1 MAAVLTGVELL
12 RALQS
17 GRGAHPTAASS
28 KVGVE
33 SLDFEAMLKRVKAE
47 GFHSGLGVTIAPEAG
62 VQLSDDQLQRVA
74 AAADVAQAHGV
85 NRALVTIDG
94 MNLMLDVGVRSIT
107 GKVDI
112 QPGVPVTG
120 VDAVMRVPDSASSAG
135 SAAGNA
141 TGDKLGAI
149 LSASPLSRTLPLKNP
164 SLLAALSKSSA
175 A

>member
-1 MAAVLTGVELL
+1 MTPSLSGSELL

-17 GRGAHPTAASS
+17 GRGAHPTAAAS

-47 GFHSGLGVTIAPEAG
+47 GFHSGLGVTVAPEAG
-62 VQLSDDQLQRVA
+62 VQLSDDQLQRIA

-94 MNLMLDVGVRSIT
+94 MNLVLDVGVRSIT

-120 VDAVMRVPDSASSAG
+120 VDAVMHVPDSGGATG
-135 SAAGNA
+135 IAAGA
-141 TGDKLGAI
+141 A
-149 LSASPLSRTLPLKNP
+149 LSTSPLSRTLPPKNP

>member
-1 MAAVLTGVELL
+1 MTPSLSGSELL

-17 GRGAHPTAASS
+17 GRGANPVGGTA
-28 KVGVE
+28 KTGVE
-33 SLDFEAMLKRVKAE
+33 TLDFEAMLKRVKSE
-47 GFHSGLGVTIAPEAG
+47 GFHSGLGVAIAPEAG
-62 VQLSDDQLQRVA
+62 VQLSDDQLQRIA

-94 MNLMLDVGVRSIT
+94 MNLLLDVGVRSIT

-120 VDAVMRVPDSASSAG
+120 VDAVMHVPDSTASVRSAG
-135 SAAGNA
+135 AASAAGGAPNA
-141 TGDKLGAI
+141 ALLAK
-149 LSASPLSRTLPLKNP
+149 SLPLTNP